1 VAKAKWYV
9 EVDTYYEHSRSVFFG
24 PYATKE
30 AAIAA
35 VEHEDGPCWS
45 RHRTSD
51 VRYGTRAELHNT
63 TSARRAGMR
72 EDRNLISA
80 QAELPGTTEALRE
93 LESLYLYLVI

>member
-1 VAKAKWYV
+1 MAKAKWYV

-30 AAIAA
+30 VAIAA

-51 VRYGTRAELHNT
+51 LRDGTCAGLHNT
-63 TSARRAGMR
+63 ISARRAGMR
-72 EDRNLISA
+72 EDRNLIPA
-80 QAELPGTTEALRE
+80 QAELPGTAEALRE
-93 LESLYLYLVI
+93 VEDLYLWPVV